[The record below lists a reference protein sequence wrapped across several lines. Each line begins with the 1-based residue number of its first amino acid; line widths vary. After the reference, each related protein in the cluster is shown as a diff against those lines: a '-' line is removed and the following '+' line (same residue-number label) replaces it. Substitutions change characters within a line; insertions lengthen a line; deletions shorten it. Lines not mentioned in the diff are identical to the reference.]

1 MLFISSSGNGSS
13 GNGNNNGSAGN
24 GGGGSSSSSKNAQAS
39 SRQLARSTR
48 ARIMRTNNGSSVRGQ
63 TSRSTG
69 VIIGGSTSGRSLVHT
84 VPATFVPEELISQA
98 QVVLQGKSRNL
109 IIRELQRTN
118 LDVNL
123 AVNNLLS
130 RDDEEGEDTEEG
142 NDNYVPEDLISL
154 LDSGIHPDPSLLL
167 DNDAMF
173 SEDMRTFRNL
183 MLSSRDRMQSSSSSQ
198 AANQNDSNN
207 LRAGGSSAVVTGN
220 SGAPGASTSLS
231 FGRIR
236 DRTYFGPRRWFQS
249 SREEVQW
256 EKEQDS
262 RNKMD
267 TTSGFPLWISDDLEY
282 WPDKDGTRFTQIA
295 SLHSEF
301 IAVSTKGELHQWRWM
316 DREPYRN
323 NENPNMRHPK
333 VTSLALVY
341 EKIVHISAT
350 TIRCSIVTESG
361 KIATFMDEL
370 LGFAGNKLEHQATSY
385 PEFTL
390 DKIISLH
397 TCSLYTIARTE
408 SGELFWW
415 GVLPFSQR
423 KKMWERYK
431 AKSKK
436 PQKKDKEKDV
446 SLTNE
451 IIVGAQVC
459 MKNIP
464 MYQPGAIGFCISNGV
479 PKVGQL
485 TNAAWDL
492 MTICRFKIL
501 PMPQHCTSTMSTS
514 SMNIVDKEPLAKIS
528 NVNSNS
534 NSSGSTSSVGNKET
548 ADRMDMPPPPSP
560 ASSTCSDT
568 SVSVKRKRMMQKEE
582 DKMKDE
588 ELWNLKDVVFVE
600 DTRSVQTGRVLKVD
614 GQYVAVRFQNSNAS
628 SKDKF
633 DESSADAW
641 QECRLLRK
649 DELQLIKST
658 ANSRVPDCIQKIPR
672 RVVLN
677 QQLNENSQLLTLTV
691 DSKGIHTIMRTGQK
705 LHYSLFN
712 LSSGKLEKTSNFP
725 TDLNS
730 FMGKA
735 QNNISLQC
743 AGDQQESILILRDGN
758 KTIYPLAK
766 DCVEAIRDPL
776 WMDLP
781 PLSCIALTPVTVQST
796 SSNTKTQITLVILAT
811 EQQALMPK
819 IMRCDVDAVKYFLQ
833 QLNGELKS
841 QVTSVVQEFTD
852 GNRNILHACVSQ
864 CSPSSNKDSDQDLLA
879 TASATAAN
887 NSTASG
893 LECINTIPNSMITS
907 RSSSNIRD
915 LMRRSSSTSA
925 LAGEVHHLPAASA
938 VSVTSA
944 DDNSIN
950 LSYWPSEYDGNS
962 GDEDSLSGI
971 HMPKQQQQQN
981 AQPAHPNEVYIS
993 DPTERRLNA
1002 LLSVQLICEN
1012 QAMQSHLRQLLSAKD
1027 STGQTP
1033 FMLAVSSRAYQAG
1046 IILFDT
1052 ILKIANGDVQIRD
1065 SMVFPNGSTPDQ
1077 SPLHVLCCNDTC
1089 SFTWTGADHIN
1100 QDIFECQTCGKYK
1113 LAIVINF
1120 SLKLY
1125 FYFRFEWIALLLHRM
1140 RKSLSQRTRLQIE
1153 ADNSDGILRLLAKM

>member
-1 MLFISSSGNGSS
+1 MHHSVLAEEPENELRWSSTTSMRINTFLFNCSNGTTAGTGNTVAG
-13 GNGNNNGSAGN
+13 GNNGNN
-24 GGGGSSSSSKNAQAS
+24 GGSSTSKTSQAS
-39 SRQLARSTR
+39 SRQLARSNR
-48 ARIMRTNNGSSVRGQ
+48 ARIMRTSGSSVRGQ

-69 VIIGGSTSGRSLVHT
+69 VIIGGTASGRSLVT

-142 NDNYVPEDLISL
+142 SDNYVPEDLISL

-183 MLSSRDRMQSSSSSQ
+183 MLSSRPPPSSSAPSS
-198 AANQNDSNN
+198 NQNESGT
-207 LRAGGSSAVVTGN
+207 LRASVASSAVV
-220 SGAPGASTSLS
+220 SGSSSGTSTSLT
-231 FGRIR
+231 FGRLR

-249 SREEVQW
+249 TREEVQW
-256 EKEQDS
+256 EKEQET
-262 RNKMD
+262 RNKLD
-267 TTSGFPLWISDDLEY
+267 TTSGFPLWISDDLEF
-282 WPDKDGTRFTQIA
+282 WPEKDGTRFTQIA

-301 IAVSTKGELHQWRWM
+301 IAVSSKGELHLWRWA

-323 NENPNMRHPK
+323 NELPNIHHPK
-333 VTSLALVY
+333 TQPLGLAFD
-341 EKIVHISAT
+341 KISHISAT
-350 TIRCSIVTESG
+350 TIRCSVVTESG
-361 KIATFMDEL
+361 KIATWMDEQ
-370 LGFAGNKLEHQATSY
+370 LGHAGNKLEHAATSY

-390 DKIISLH
+390 DKITSLH
-397 TCSLYTIARTE
+397 TCSLYTVARTE

-423 KKMWERYK
+423 KKMWEKYK

-436 PQKKDKEKDV
+436 PQKKDKDKDTGTSEV
-446 SLTNE
+446 T
-451 IIVGAQVC
+451 VGAQVC
-459 MKNIP
+459 MKNSP

-485 TNAAWDL
+485 LNAAWDL
-492 MTICRFKIL
+492 MNICRFKIL
-501 PMPQHCTSTMSTS
+501 PMPVS
-514 SMNIVDKEPLAKIS
+514 SHT
-528 NVNSNS
+528 
-534 NSSGSTSSVGNKET
+534 STSSVQSSQSSETKEKIPIAVT
-548 ADRMDMPPPPSP
+548 NTNSNSCGSSGSKENADRLDMPPPPSP

-568 SVSVKRKRMMQKEE
+568 SVSVKRKRITQK
-582 DKMKDE
+582 DDSDNKKDE
-588 ELWNLKDVVFVE
+588 EFWNLKDVVFVE
-600 DTRSVQTGRVLKVD
+600 DVRSVPVGRVLKVD
-614 GQYVAVRFQNSNAS
+614 GQFAAVRFPSSN

-641 QECRLLRK
+641 QDCRLLRK
-649 DELQLIKST
+649 DDLQIIKST
-658 ANSRVPDCIQKIPR
+658 ATSRVPDCIQKIPR
-672 RVVLN
+672 RIVLN
-677 QQLNENSQLLTLTV
+677 LQLNEHSQLLTLTI
-691 DSKGIHTIMRTGQK
+691 DSKGIHTIMKTGPS

-712 LSSGKLEKTSNFP
+712 LSGGRMGKSSNFP

-730 FMGKA
+730 FMGKSP
-735 QNNISLQC
+735 QNISLMC
-743 AGDQQESILILRDGN
+743 AGDQPESILILRDGN

-766 DCVEAIRDPL
+766 DCLEAIRDPL

-781 PLSCIALTPVTVQST
+781 PLSCVAATPVTLQST
-796 SSNTKTQITLVILAT
+796 NVNTKTQVTLLVLAT
-811 EQQALMPK
+811 EQQLLMPK
-819 IMRCDVDAVKYFLQ
+819 IMRCDVDAIKFFLN
-833 QLNGELKS
+833 QLNNELKS
-841 QVTSVVQEFTD
+841 QIPLVVQEFAD
-852 GNRNILHACVSQ
+852 GNRNILHACITQ
-864 CSPSSNKDSDQDLLA
+864 CSPTSNKDSDTDV
-879 TASATAAN
+879 ASGTTAA
-887 NSTASG
+887 SG
-893 LECINTIPNSMITS
+893 PNIVLDCMNAVANSMISS
-907 RSSSNIRD
+907 RSTSNIRD

-925 LAGEVHHLPAASA
+925 LPGEVHHLSTSG

-950 LSYWPSEYDGNS
+950 LSYWPGEYDGGNS

-971 HMPKQQQQQN
+971 QSQKTQQTQ
-981 AQPAHPNEVYIS
+981 AAESYVS

-1012 QAMQSHLRQLLSAKD
+1012 AALQPQLRQLLSAKD

-1046 IILFDT
+1046 IVLFET
-1052 ILKIANGDVQIRD
+1052 ILKIANGDAQIRD
-1065 SMVFPNGSTPDQ
+1065 SMVFPNGCTPDQ
-1077 SPLHVLCCNDTC
+1077 SPLHVICCNDTC

-1100 QDIFECQTCGKYK
+1100 QDIFECQTCGKTF
-1113 LAIVINF
+1113 LGSFTISILIRCLT
-1120 SLKLY
+1120 S
-1125 FYFRFEWIALLLHRM
+1125 RFERIALLLHRM
-1140 RKSLSQRTRLQIE
+1140 CKGLS
-1153 ADNSDGILRLLAKM
+1153 